1 MTVAERPP
9 ALRSLRQLA
18 RAARPKLMSLGYL
31 VLAVVLVIVVWEL
44 VLTFGDFPGYVLPGL
59 SDVWRALKAILNPN
73 SPSSMWTNFWS
84 TVLATVY
91 GFLLAAVIGIVLG
104 IAMGEFQFV
113 RQIAMPYI
121 VAMQSVPKAALVPLI
136 ITWAGY
142 GSTSKIII
150 GFMLAVFP
158 IIVNTLQ
165 GVSDISEDRINL
177 VRSLGVGRWRELRYV
192 RWSSALPNI
201 FVGLELAIVYS
212 LLGVVVAE
220 VLGAQTGLGVMI
232 AQFETVS
239 DTAGIFA
246 LLVVL
251 AVIGFVLNKIVAV
264 AHARFA
270 WWDRGRNHR
279 RGRRAGRPSA
289 KPVVSPATTVAS
301 STTSERQMDK
311 HEMSR

>member
-9 ALRSLRQLA
+9 ASHSLRRVA
-18 RAARPKLMSLGYL
+18 RASRPKLVGLGYL
-31 VLAVVLVIVVWEL
+31 ILAVALVLAVWEL
-44 VLTFGDFPGYVLPGL
+44 VLTFGNFPGYVLPGL
-59 SDVWRALKAILNPN
+59 RDVWQALKAILNPN
-73 SPSSMWTNFWS
+73 SPSSMWSNFWS

-104 IAMGEFQFV
+104 IAMGEFQFI

-165 GVSDISEDRINL
+165 GVSDISDDRINL

-251 AVIGFVLNKIVAV
+251 AVIGFVLNKIVAI
-264 AHARFA
+264 AHARLA

-301 STTSERQMDK
+301 STTSERQMDQ